1 MKKDVLLTYPA
12 IFTHED
18 NQYWVEFVDLQGC
31 FSDGK
36 TLAEAMENAK
46 EAMGLYL
53 EDLEEYP
60 KCTTD
65 IKNIKLED
73 NQIISFVT
81 INLEEHKRKYENK
94 SVKKTLSIPAWLN
107 TIAEKE
113 NVNFSQLLQKALI
126 ETLNVDKLV
135 FTNQLFL
142 FIFGSKSTL

>member
-1 MKKDVLLTYPA
+1 MKKEILLTYPA
-12 IFTHED
+12 IFTYED
-18 NQYWVEFVDLQGC
+18 NQYWVEFVDLKGC

-46 EAMGLYL
+46 EAMGLFL

-81 INLEEHKRKYENK
+81 INLEENRKKYENK

-113 NVNFSQLLQKALI
+113 NINFSQLLQKALMD
-126 ETLNVDKLV
+126 TLNVDKLR
-135 FTNQLFL
+135 
-142 FIFGSKSTL
+142 K

>member
-18 NQYWVEFVDLQGC
+18 SQYWVEFVDLKGC

-81 INLEEHKRKYENK
+81 INLEEHKKKYENK

-107 TIAEKE
+107 TMAEKE
-113 NVNFSQLLQKALI
+113 NINFSQLLQKALKD
-126 ETLNVDKLV
+126 TLNLDK
-135 FTNQLFL
+135 TR
-142 FIFGSKSTL
+142 K